1 MSRNA
6 DIYSVPSFRLTLA
19 PGTIAQIG
27 PFPRQLATS
36 IKLLTGGTLE
46 IGGYN
51 VDASELTGLT
61 ALAGTAV
68 AATGNT
74 FGQMYP
80 LSTNEVYSMNNS
92 GVYYLYA
99 SSATCVVAVVSGKS
113 GN

>member
-1 MSRNA
+1 MASNA
-6 DIYSVPSFRLTLA
+6 DVFSIPSLRLTLA
-19 PGTIAQIG
+19 PGAIVKVG
-27 PFPRQLATS
+27 PFSRQVATS

-51 VDASELTGLT
+51 QTTEFAGIT
-61 ALAGTAV
+61 ALAGSYASSV
-68 AATGNT
+68 GNT

-80 LSTNEVYSMNNS
+80 LSANEVFSCNNA

-99 SSATCVVAVVSGKS
+99 SSATCEVAIASGKS